1 MEKKGIEAQGT
12 RIKKNEVGGKPF
24 LQRMMVQRTMSEAE
38 GGKNKRKRFLRFAVV
53 PHFVSNFQSRCW
65 CAVLKL
71 GSCGGGS
78 NRNSEVQQL
87 PTGLGNGKG
96 NQTLTS
102 EKFKSLEMQSCPSSE
117 LRS

>member
-1 MEKKGIEAQGT
+1 MWDGLSGSGGVAAMEKKGIEAQGT

-71 GSCGGGS
+71 GSCGGGG
-78 NRNSEVQQL
+78 
-87 PTGLGNGKG
+87 PTE
-96 NQTLTS
+96 TL
-102 EKFKSLEMQSCPSSE
+102 KFNNYPQGRAMG
-117 LRS
+117 RAIRH